1 MSVAKI
7 IITPRRKVKQNSPA
21 KRGQVNNPFLPPKRG
36 QVNNPFCSPFEK
48 GGKGDFM
55 LSLDF
60 RKSPL
65 THPYQRGEN
74 QKGTGQ

>member
-1 MSVAKI
+1 VAKI

-21 KRGQVNNPFLPPKRG
+21 KRG

>member
-1 MSVAKI
+1 VAKI

-21 KRGQVNNPFLPPKRG
+21 KRG

-60 RKSPL
+60 RKPK
-65 THPYQRGEN
+65 RGQVN
-74 QKGTGQ
+74 NPFLDFVDIRDKIRYYCYNISTKNT